1 MGGSMAESNRGIL
14 MYETTL
20 GPQARSLIREIG
32 QADILI
38 GIPSYRNGRTI
49 AEVVERIAQGCK
61 TYLPDRKV
69 VLMNADGGS
78 SDNTV
83 RCIEEVEVPANVR
96 KLLILYQGQAGKGTA
111 VRAIFEATIEL
122 RAKVCTIIEAR
133 APGIQ
138 PEWVPALV
146 DPILRGAD
154 IALPHYERSA
164 FASALSDNLA
174 YPFLCGFFG
183 GCAGPSNVNAVQLR
197 EPLPSEFSVS
207 GAVAADLAGRD
218 VWETDVARFGIN
230 AWMALQAL
238 FSPFQVAQVELGYR
252 GDGSYD
258 PDAPL
263 DTRFLHTVSTLF
275 RVLTTYRRMWQDV
288 GGGAGRTSSAD
299 GVVANARAVDHDSRM
314 GSAPRNAG
322 SYTGGY
328 HEWEQESALYP
339 TPATGPS
346 GVEPNAII
354 SASGDRILD
363 STSYIEPLIAS
374 LYEGR
379 ERYEALWEQILSPDL
394 LAAIQERMRAIQIAD
409 RRPHRESFYLPIEL
423 WAEIMIEFAIVFN
436 RGEGDPDKVI
446 EALQPLFYGR
456 AASYVRESHPA
467 GSPAGDSDRRPT
479 PMTAAQREQIV
490 QYLARRI
497 VQARPT
503 FLEKWNDYEP
513 WIADQQGYW

>member
-1 MGGSMAESNRGIL
+1 MGASMAESNRGIL

-20 GPQARSLIREIG
+20 GPQARSSIRQIG
-32 QADILI
+32 QADVLI

-49 AEVVERIAQGCK
+49 LEVIENVVQGIK
-61 TYLPDRKV
+61 AYLPDRRV
-69 VLMNADGGS
+69 VLMNTDGGS

-83 RCIEEVEVPANVR
+83 RCFEDVEVPSNVS

-111 VRAIFEATIEL
+111 VCAIFEAAMEL
-122 RAKVCTIIEAR
+122 QAKVCAVIEAR

-154 IALPHYERSA
+154 MALPCYERSA

-183 GCAGPSNVNAVQLR
+183 TCDGPSNMNAVLLR
-197 EPLPSEFSVS
+197 EPVPHEFSLS
-207 GAVAADLAGRD
+207 GAIAADLAGRD

-230 AWMALQAL
+230 VWIALQAL
-238 FSPFQVAQVELGYR
+238 FNPFQVAQIHLGYR
-252 GDGSYD
+252 GDGSYE
-258 PDAPL
+258 PGAPL

-275 RVLTTYRRMWQDV
+275 RVLTTHRRMWQDGGV
-288 GGGAGRTSSAD
+288 GSSRASTVAID
-299 GVVANARAVDHDSRM
+299 RRMKDDVQGVGDH
-314 GSAPRNAG
+314 
-322 SYTGGY
+322 
-328 HEWEQESALYP
+328 
-339 TPATGPS
+339 PS
-346 GVEPNAII
+346 GYRDWNQDP
-354 SASGDRILD
+354 SSLMSGSSNRILN
-363 STSYIEPLIAS
+363 STSYIEPLLNS

-379 ERYEALWEQILSPDL
+379 ERYWALWQQILSAEL
-394 LAAIQERMRAIQIAD
+394 LVAIEERMA
-409 RRPHRESFYLPIEL
+409 HRETFYLPIEL
-423 WAEIMIEFAIVFN
+423 WAAIMIEFAIVFN

-456 AASYVRESHPA
+456 AASYVRESHP
-467 GSPAGDSDRRPT
+467 GVGRRSDRDTDSPALDAT

-490 QYLARRI
+490 QHLVRRI
-497 VQARPT
+497 MQSRAM

-513 WIADQQGYW
+513 WVTDQQGYW

>member
-1 MGGSMAESNRGIL
+1 MGASMAESNRGIL

-20 GPQARSLIREIG
+20 GPQARSSIRHIG
-32 QADILI
+32 QADVLI

-49 AEVVERIAQGCK
+49 LEVIENVVQGIK
-61 TYLPDRKV
+61 TYLPDRRV

-83 RCIEEVEVPANVR
+83 RCFEDVEVPPNVS

-122 RAKVCTIIEAR
+122 QAKVCSVIEAR

-154 IALPHYERSA
+154 VVLPHYERSA

-183 GCAGPSNVNAVQLR
+183 ACDGPSNVNAVQLR
-197 EPLPSEFSVS
+197 EPVPHEFSLS
-207 GAVAADLAGRD
+207 GSVAADLAGRD

-230 AWMALQAL
+230 VWMALQAL
-238 FSPFQVAQVELGYR
+238 FNPFQVAQIHLGYR
-252 GDGSYD
+252 GDGSYE
-258 PDAPL
+258 PGAPL

-275 RVLTTYRRMWQDV
+275 RVLTTHRRMWQD
-288 GGGAGRTSSAD
+288 GGAGPD
-299 GVVANARAVDHDSRM
+299 RAIAIDRRM
-314 GSAPRNAG
+314 GEDFQSVRSHVLTHG
-322 SYTGGY
+322 DGG
-328 HEWEQESALYP
+328 QASSSV
-339 TPATGPS
+339 TSVS
-346 GVEPNAII
+346 GN
-354 SASGDRILD
+354 RILD
-363 STSYIEPLIAS
+363 STSYIDPLLDS

-379 ERYEALWEQILSPDL
+379 ERYWALLDQILSAEL
-394 LAAIQERMRAIQIAD
+394 LAAIDERMV
-409 RRPHRESFYLPIEL
+409 HRETFYLPIEL
-423 WAEIMIEFAIVFN
+423 WTEIIIEFAIVFN

-456 AASYVRESHPA
+456 VASYVRESHP
-467 GSPAGDSDRRPT
+467 GVGRRSDGHGDSSARGTT

-490 QYLARRI
+490 QYLVRRI
-497 VQARPT
+497 MQSRPM

-513 WIADQQGYW
+513 WITDQQGYW

>member
-1 MGGSMAESNRGIL
+1 MGASMAESNRGIL

-20 GPQARSLIREIG
+20 GPQARSSIRHIG
-32 QADILI
+32 QTDVLI

-49 AEVVERIAQGCK
+49 LEVIENVLQGIK
-61 TYLPDRKV
+61 TYLPDRRV

-78 SDNTV
+78 SDHTV
-83 RCIEEVEVPANVR
+83 RCFEDLEVPANVS

-111 VRAIFEATIEL
+111 VRAIFEAAIEL
-122 RAKVCTIIEAR
+122 QAKVCTVIEAR

-154 IALPHYERSA
+154 MALPCYERSA

-183 GCAGPSNVNAVQLR
+183 TCSGPSNMNAIQLR
-197 EPLPSEFSVS
+197 EPLPSEFSLS
-207 GAVAADLAGRD
+207 GSIAADLAGRD

-275 RVLTTYRRMWQDV
+275 RVLTTHRRMWQDGSVGSDRASAPAIDRRMADDLRSV
-288 GGGAGRTSSAD
+288 GGHIREHGDWGQDSPSVVGASS
-299 GVVANARAVDHDSRM
+299 N
-314 GSAPRNAG
+314 
-322 SYTGGY
+322 
-328 HEWEQESALYP
+328 
-339 TPATGPS
+339 
-346 GVEPNAII
+346 
-354 SASGDRILD
+354 RILN
-363 STSYIEPLIAS
+363 STSYIEPLLHS

-379 ERYEALWEQILSPDL
+379 ERYLALWQQILSAEL
-394 LAAIQERMRAIQIAD
+394 LAAIEERMA
-409 RRPHRESFYLPIEL
+409 HRESFYLPIEL
-423 WAEIMIEFAIVFN
+423 WAEIVIEFAIVFN

-456 AASYVRESHPA
+456 AASYVRESHPT
-467 GSPAGDSDRRPT
+467 DSS

-490 QYLARRI
+490 RHLVMRI
-497 VQARPT
+497 MQSRPM

-513 WIADQQGYW
+513 WITDQQGYW